1 MTLTANG
8 KSFDLEEGTALA
20 EFLESIGHSV
30 GLVIVERN
38 KQALSPSEA
47 KDVILQNGDTLEI
60 VKIVA
65 GG

>member
-1 MTLTANG
+1 MTITANG
-8 KSFDLEEGTALA
+8 AKFQLEPGTDLPA
-20 EFLESIGHSV
+20 FLESIGHKV

-38 KQALSPSEA
+38 RQALSPSEA
-47 KDVILQNGDTLEI
+47 KDVILSEGDTLEI

>member
-1 MTLTANG
+1 MTISANG
-8 KSFDLEEGTALA
+8 KEFELEANTSLPD
-20 EFLESIGHSV
+20 FLESIGHKV

-47 KDVILQNGDTLEI
+47 KDVILEDGDSLE
-60 VKIVA
+60 VVRIVA

>member
-1 MTLTANG
+1 MTITANG
-8 KSFDLEEGTALA
+8 QKFELA
-20 EFLESIGHSV
+20 PDTSLPDFLNTIGQQV

-38 KQALSPSEA
+38 EQALSPSEA
-47 KDVILQNGDTLEI
+47 KSVILADGDSLEI

>member
-1 MTLTANG
+1 MTITANG
-8 KSFDLEEGTALA
+8 NKFDLEPGTPLPA
-20 EFLESIGHSV
+20 FLESINLTV

-38 KQALSPSEA
+38 KQALSPSETA
-47 KDVILQNGDTLEI
+47 DVVLEDGDTLEI

>member
-1 MTLTANG
+1 MTITANG
-8 KSFDLEEGTALA
+8 KPFEIDPGTALPD
-20 EFLESIGHSV
+20 FLESIGHKL

-38 KQALSPSEA
+38 QQALSPSEA
-47 KDVILQNGDTLEI
+47 KDVRLEPGDQLEI

>member
-1 MTLTANG
+1 MTITANG
-8 KSFDLEEGTALA
+8 KSFDLESSTSLSD
-20 EFLESIGHSV
+20 FLQSIGHQI

-47 KDVILQNGDTLEI
+47 QDVVLEDGDTLEI

>member
-1 MTLTANG
+1 MTITANG
-8 KSFDLEEGTALA
+8 KSFDLETGTQLPD
-20 EFLESIGHSV
+20 FLESIGHRV

-38 KQALSPSEA
+38 KKALSPSEA
-47 KDVILQNGDTLEI
+47 ANVTLENGDSLEI

>member
-1 MTLTANG
+1 MTITANG
-8 KSFDLEEGTALA
+8 NSYQIDAGTSLP
-20 EFLESIGHSV
+20 EFLKSIGQQV

-47 KDVILQNGDTLEI
+47 SDIVLEDNDSLEI

>member
-1 MTLTANG
+1 MTITANG
-8 KSFDLEEGTALA
+8 KEFVLESSTSLPA
-20 EFLESIGHSV
+20 FLESISLQV

-47 KDVILQNGDTLEI
+47 ADVTLEDGDTLEI

>member
-1 MTLTANG
+1 MIITANG
-8 KSFDLEEGTALA
+8 KTFDLEPDTPLPD
-20 EFLESIGHSV
+20 FLQTIGHRV

-47 KDVILQNGDTLEI
+47 ADVVLEEGDHLEI

>member
-1 MTLTANG
+1 MTIHANG
-8 KSFDLEEGTALA
+8 QSFELETGTSLPA
-20 EFLESIGHSV
+20 FLESIGHKV

-47 KDVILQNGDTLEI
+47 TDVTLEDGDSLEI
-60 VKIVA
+60 VRIVA

>member
-1 MTLTANG
+1 MTITANG
-8 KSFDLEEGTALA
+8 NSYQIDAGTSLP
-20 EFLESIGHSV
+20 EFLDSIGQKV

-38 KQALSPSEA
+38 KEALSPSEA
-47 KDVILQNGDTLEI
+47 AEVVLEDRDTLEI

>member
-1 MTLTANG
+1 MTITANG
-8 KSFDLEEGTALA
+8 KAFELQSGSTLPA
-20 EFLESIGHSV
+20 FLESLGHKV

-38 KQALSPSEA
+38 QQALSPSEA
-47 KDVILQNGDTLEI
+47 SDVVLQDGDTLEI

>member
-1 MTLTANG
+1 MTITANG
-8 KSFDLEEGTALA
+8 KSFDLEPGTALPD
-20 EFLESIGHSV
+20 FLESICHQI

-38 KQALSPSEA
+38 QKALSPSEA
-47 KDVILQNGDTLEI
+47 ADIILEDGDTLEI

>member
-1 MTLTANG
+1 MTITANG
-8 KSFDLEEGTALA
+8 KQFELESPTPLPS
-20 EFLESIGHSV
+20 FLESIGHKV

-38 KQALSPSEA
+38 KQALSPTEA
-47 KDVILQNGDTLEI
+47 TGITLEDGDTLEI

>member
-1 MTLTANG
+1 MTITANG
-8 KSFDLEEGTALA
+8 QSFDLESGTTLPA
-20 EFLESIGHSV
+20 FLESIGHKV

-47 KDVILQNGDTLEI
+47 ADVTLEDGDTLEV

>member
-1 MTLTANG
+1 MTITANG
-8 KSFDLEEGTALA
+8 KEFEIEDGTPLPN
-20 EFLESIGHSV
+20 FLESIGHKV

-38 KQALSPSEA
+38 KEALSPSEA
-47 KDVILQNGDTLEI
+47 ADVTLEEGDTLEI

>member
-1 MTLTANG
+1 MNISANG
-8 KSFDLEEGTALA
+8 KNFELESGTKLP
-20 EFLESIGHSV
+20 EFLNSIGHKV

-47 KDVILQNGDTLEI
+47 SQVTLEEGDSLEI

>member
-1 MTLTANG
+1 MTITANG
-8 KSFDLEEGTALA
+8 KSYPIDAGTSLP
-20 EFLESIGHSV
+20 EFLESIGQKV
-30 GLVIVERN
+30 GLVIVEHN

-47 KDVILQNGDTLEI
+47 SDVTLENGDTLEI

>member
-1 MTLTANG
+1 MTITANG
-8 KSFDLEEGTALA
+8 KSFDLQPSTSLPD
-20 EFLESIGHSV
+20 FLQSIGHQV

-38 KQALSPSEA
+38 KQALSPSETE
-47 KDVILQNGDTLEI
+47 DVVLQDGDTLEI